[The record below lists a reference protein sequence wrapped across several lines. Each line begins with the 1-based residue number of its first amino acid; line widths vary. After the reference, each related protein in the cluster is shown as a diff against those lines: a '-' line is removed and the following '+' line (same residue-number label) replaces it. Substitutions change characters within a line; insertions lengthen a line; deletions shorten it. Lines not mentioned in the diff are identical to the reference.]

1 MHFQL
6 RTPCA
11 KINFPLTNPGAMWH
25 SPEFDPKKKVV
36 ILATGWTTTVN
47 GSDTIEVFSK
57 AYNCRGDV
65 NFVVSGSGSP
75 RLSICRSVDLRI
87 GDKALPRLL
96 LAASSPESNLGT
108 ANPNLTLPNP
118 SNN

>member
-1 MHFQL
+1 MWPNDDPYLSKGSQALANNKIKSKFTPDINLMHFQL

-65 NFVVSGSGSP
+65 NFVV
-75 RLSICRSVDLRI
+75 RSVDCRI
-87 GDKALPRLL
+87 GDKALPRLVAL
-96 LAASSPESNLGT
+96 SH
-108 ANPNLTLPNP
+108 
-118 SNN
+118 